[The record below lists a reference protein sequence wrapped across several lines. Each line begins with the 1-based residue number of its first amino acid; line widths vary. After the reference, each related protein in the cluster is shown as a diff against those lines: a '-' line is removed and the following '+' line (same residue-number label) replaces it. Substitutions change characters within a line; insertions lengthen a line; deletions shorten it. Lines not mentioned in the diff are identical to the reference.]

1 MNRFLNLS
9 TRSKLLIGFG
19 LPVVLLLI
27 VSATAYRGLRS
38 LQDSLNRIYERDFA
52 DAADALNFRAENNGL
67 RASTLN
73 LLLAKPQEREI
84 WLTDIRD
91 RTTRIDKLVGDVLAR
106 NRDDQ
111 SFISRFQELVELQR
125 QTRQV
130 RENEVIPYIAQ
141 GRIAEAQALLTGTQ
155 QDRFLQMR
163 ELAQALNRDRMQRSA
178 SAVALSEEQV
188 TQEMRIMFILG
199 LSAMGLGLALAWWL
213 SKIISA
219 PVSEMAQAAGRI
231 AMGDLSFSLPS
242 QDRKDEV
249 GRLSQSFNRMIM
261 SLREMNR
268 ELQEGVNV
276 LASSS
281 NEILASTSQ
290 VAAGAVET
298 ATAVSQ
304 TSVTVEEVKQTA
316 QVASQKA
323 KYVSESA
330 SRASQVSQ
338 SGRKSVDELIEGMA
352 SAREQMEAIAERIVN
367 LSEQSQAIGEIIST
381 VNDLAEQANL
391 LAVNA
396 AIEAAKVGEQGKGF
410 AVVAQEIRSL
420 AEQSK
425 QSTGQIRGILTDIQ
439 KATAATAL
447 AAEQGTKTVE
457 AGFKRSTEAKDAIRQ
472 LADAI
477 SEAFQAATQIA
488 ASSQQQTVGMDQV
501 ALAMENIKQ
510 ASQQNAASTRQS
522 EAAARNLYE
531 LGQKLR
537 QTIDRYKV

>member
-1 MNRFLNLS
+1 MNPFLNLS

-19 LPVVLLLI
+19 LPILLLLV
-27 VSATAYRGLRS
+27 VSATAYNGLRT
-38 LQDSLNRIYERDFA
+38 LHDSLSRLYEQDFT
-52 DAADALNFRAENNGL
+52 DATDILNFRAENNGL

-73 LLLAKPQEREI
+73 LLIARPEDRAV
-84 WLTDIRD
+84 WLDDIRD
-91 RTTRIDKLVGDVLAR
+91 RSSRMDKLTEDLLSRHRADASFTLRIQQLNDIRLQQKRTREDQVLPA
-106 NRDDQ
+106 
-111 SFISRFQELVELQR
+111 
-125 QTRQV
+125 
-130 RENEVIPYIAQ
+130 IAQ
-141 GRIAEAQALLTGTQ
+141 GKLAEAQALLTGVQ
-155 QDRFLQMR
+155 QDRFVQIR
-163 ELAQALNRDRMQRSA
+163 EMTTALTHELTQRAATTVATSEREVVQETRLILLFGLTSLVLA
-178 SAVALSEEQV
+178 
-188 TQEMRIMFILG
+188 IL
-199 LSAMGLGLALAWWL
+199 LAWWL
-213 SKIISA
+213 SRIIA
-219 PVSEMAQAAGRI
+219 TPVSEMAQIAERI
-231 AMGDLSFSLPS
+231 ATGDLSFNLSE
-242 QDRKDEV
+242 QNRKDEV
-249 GRLSQSFNRMIM
+249 GVLGQAFSRMLK

-268 ELQEGVNV
+268 NLQEGVNV

-367 LSEQSQAIGEIIST
+367 LSEQSQAIGEITST

-396 AIEAAKVGEQGKGF
+396 AIEAARVGEQGKGF

-425 QSTGQIRGILTDIQ
+425 QATTQIRDILTDIQ

-457 AGFKRSTEAKDAIRQ
+457 AGFKRSAEAKDAIRQ

-501 ALAMENIKQ
+501 ALAIENIKQ

-522 EAAARNLYE
+522 EAAARSLYE

-537 QTIDRYKV
+537 QT